1 MSRFTLASMPPPML
15 SSETWFTEVNVGVS
29 KFHIF
34 FLLPLKMFLYLKCMY
49 LEEVTI
55 EIQTGTEKYDGT
67 ANDLTLQ
74 FKSDKV

>member
-1 MSRFTLASMPPPML
+1 MLASMPPPMP
-15 SSETWFTEVNVGVS
+15 SSGTCFTEVKVGVS
-29 KFHIF
+29 KLHIF
-34 FLLPLKMFLYLKCMY
+34 FLFPLEIFLCLKCMY

-67 ANDLTLQ
+67 VNDLTLQ